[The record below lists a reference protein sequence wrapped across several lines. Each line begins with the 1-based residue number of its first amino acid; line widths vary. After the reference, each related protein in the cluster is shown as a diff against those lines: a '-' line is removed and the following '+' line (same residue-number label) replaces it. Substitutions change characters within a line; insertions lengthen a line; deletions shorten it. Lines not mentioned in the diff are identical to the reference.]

1 MGSLLSNEA
10 VEDGNGGS
18 ALQVGARVSEGGAG
32 AVPVEDEGV
41 PDDRDAH
48 AEGGGGLAGEDPLGR
63 GVGRGGDREEG
74 GGGKEEND

>member
-10 VEDGNGGS
+10 VEDGDGGS
-18 ALQVGARVSEGGAG
+18 ALQAGVRVPEGGAG

-41 PDDRDAH
+41 PDDRDTH
-48 AEGGGGLAGEDPLGR
+48 AEGGGGLAGEKLGR